1 MVASTLPSNGPFVGQ
16 YVIWPV
22 FLGAL
27 LLNGLTVIRFA
38 ERRSL
43 PVKRYVVLAPLWLLA
58 AAVIAGGFAEPLAA
72 HALFEGRGEPE
83 RHGKRYY
90 LRNHTE
96 LTRVSRAEY
105 RYAERLDQRLFVGG
119 PVIFYLVAIVV
130 HAGYVRRSGAAR

>member
-1 MVASTLPSNGPFVGQ
+1 VVASTLPSNGPFVPE

-22 FLGAL
+22 FLGAI
-27 LLNGLTVIRFA
+27 LLNGLTVLRFA

-43 PVKRYVVLAPLWLLA
+43 PVKRYFVAAPLWLLA
-58 AAVIAGGFAEPLAA
+58 AAVIAGGFTEPLAA
-72 HALFEGRGEPE
+72 HALFTGRGEPE
-83 RHGKRYY
+83 RHGQRYY

-119 PVIFYLVAIVV
+119 PVIFFLLAVMV
-130 HAGYVRRSGAAR
+130 HAGYVRRSAAY